1 MHVVAFSQLSGISLA
16 NSLWLSSLGRA
27 WRSNDRSVI
36 RTRPRIDFSRTMGS
50 RAGENARSCHAF
62 HHSIVDAC
70 AGLAMLL
77 WALVSAEIRVG
88 AMKKDV

>member
-1 MHVVAFSQLSGISLA
+1 
-16 NSLWLSSLGRA
+16 
-27 WRSNDRSVI
+27 
-36 RTRPRIDFSRTMGS
+36 MGP

-88 AMKKDV
+88 AMKKDVYLAVGDCLLQDMMIH